1 MTSIPT
7 SSRVAAQ
14 AGSSSPA
21 ASRPRTQ
28 AGLASSLR
36 IAVGRLHRRVRF
48 EREEGHTLNQVSA
61 LGTLE
66 RHGPMPI
73 GELADHERV
82 RPPSITRT
90 AATLEKA
97 GLVVRE
103 PREGD
108 RRVTVVRITDA
119 GRAFTAADRERRDV
133 WLAQRLGELTPDE
146 RAKLHA
152 VVPVLEK
159 LARS

>member
-1 MTSIPT
+1 MPSTPT
-7 SSRVAAQ
+7 SPRASRSVER
-14 AGSSSPA
+14 SSPDV
-21 ASRPRTQ
+21 SRPRTQ

-66 RHGPMPI
+66 RHGPMPA

-90 AATLEKA
+90 VAALEEA

-133 WLAQRLGELTPDE
+133 WLAQRLRELTPEE
-146 RAKLHA
+146 RAKLRE
-152 VVPVLEK
+152 VLPVLEK